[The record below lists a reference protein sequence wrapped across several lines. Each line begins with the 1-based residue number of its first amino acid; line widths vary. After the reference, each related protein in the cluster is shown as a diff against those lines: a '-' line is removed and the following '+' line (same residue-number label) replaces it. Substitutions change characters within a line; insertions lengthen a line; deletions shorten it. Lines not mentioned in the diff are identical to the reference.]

1 MCACPQADRLI
12 LVARTMARTA
22 PCPSVISPPCS
33 VHSRYQR
40 RVADLP
46 CGSRTVTLVIHAHR
60 FFCHTPT
67 CPRRTFRERFPALV
81 ASDARRSHGLLVAL
95 TQIGVALG
103 GKPDARLAHHL
114 RMPTSNHTLLRLVR
128 AAPLPVAAQ
137 PQVVGVDDWA

>member
-12 LVARTMARTA
+12 ITTRTMARTA